1 MELKVTRTEE
11 RQNSVLVIDEGIEMN
26 VMSVKENGALVTVTA
41 DINAQNE
48 EGSPAYLGS
57 LQWNRGTMSA
67 GGIILDADAV
77 VYVQK
82 FKEVVDYLGK
92 NGEGE
97 L

>member
-11 RQNSVLVIDEGIEMN
+11 RQNSVLVVDEGIEMN

-41 DINAQNE
+41 DINAQNV

-67 GGIILDADAV
+67 GGITLDADTV
-77 VYVQK
+77 VYVEK
-82 FKEVVDYLGK
+82 FKEIVDYLSA
-92 NGEGE
+92 
-97 L
+97 

>member
-11 RQNSVLVIDEGIEMN
+11 RQNSVLVIDGGIEMN

-67 GGIILDADAV
+67 GGITLDADTV
-77 VYVQK
+77 VYVEK
-82 FKEVVDYLGK
+82 FKEIVDYLSV
-92 NGEGE
+92 
-97 L
+97 